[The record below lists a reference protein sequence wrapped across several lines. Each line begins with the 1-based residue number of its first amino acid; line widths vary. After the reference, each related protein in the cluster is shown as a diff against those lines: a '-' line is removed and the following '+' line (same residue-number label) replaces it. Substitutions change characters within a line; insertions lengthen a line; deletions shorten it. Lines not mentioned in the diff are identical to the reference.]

1 MNVAFLVSPRWGLG
15 FLSLGFYPPLQL
27 LSGCPNNSGQQFGGP
42 VYIPG
47 WKEVQNQ
54 PRSQGPLLPVL
65 RSELLGTGR
74 RGPWERGW
82 CRTNF
87 RISPQS
93 YSPYAHQNSQGT
105 LSCKKSFQRQ
115 RIRHVRYVNILT
127 WPRGFWV
134 EVVNLLS
141 FFSSLNYQ

>member
-93 YSPYAHQNSQGT
+93 FVPVVSAAKNTPRSICQYSNMAPRLLGR
-105 LSCKKSFQRQ
+105 SCKFAKFFFVSQLPVEAWIQRKQ
-115 RIRHVRYVNILT
+115 DQT
-127 WPRGFWV
+127 
-134 EVVNLLS
+134 
-141 FFSSLNYQ
+141 